1 MNEMTDI
8 HSSETL
14 GRMVELPVSEF
25 VLHRD
30 SMLLLDR
37 LLEIEIDRAVCE
49 WRVSADDGFFL
60 AGKGVPSYVGIEH
73 MAQCI
78 AIHAGALERAE
89 GFPPP
94 LGLLLG
100 TRLYR
105 ASERYF
111 EEGETYRVE
120 CKKLIG
126 NFDGMGSFDCSI
138 STGNRVIV
146 QARLSVL
153 QKPRGEYTH
162 G

>member
-1 MNEMTDI
+1 MIDMTAHEDNLAL
-8 HSSETL
+8 SS
-14 GRMVELPVSEF
+14 MVELSTSEF
-25 VLHRD
+25 VLHRKP
-30 SMLLLDR
+30 MLLLDR
-37 LLEIEIDRAVCE
+37 LLDIEPLMAACE
-49 WRVSADDGFFL
+49 WRVNRNDHFFL
-60 AGKGVPSYVGIEH
+60 PGRGVPTYIGIEH

-100 TRLYR
+100 TRFYR
-105 ASERYF
+105 ANERYF
-111 EEGETYRVE
+111 LEGETYQVE
-120 CKKLIG
+120 CEKLLG
-126 NFDGMGSFDCSI
+126 DFDGMGSFDCSI